1 MRFNDVT
8 AALLLAVALTRLN
21 ERLNLDGV
29 DVAEICAERVD
40 LVLTGG
46 LTDVA
51 TVARNTEPNEN
62 GRLR

>member
-46 LTDVA
+46 
-51 TVARNTEPNEN
+51 
-62 GRLR
+62 